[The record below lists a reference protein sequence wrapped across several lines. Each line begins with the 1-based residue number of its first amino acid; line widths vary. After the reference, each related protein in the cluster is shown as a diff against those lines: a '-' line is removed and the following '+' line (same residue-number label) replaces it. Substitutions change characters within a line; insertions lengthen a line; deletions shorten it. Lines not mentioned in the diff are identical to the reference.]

1 VGGYLQ
7 RRFLRLGVPFVIATG
22 LLSPLAYYPAYLQAA
37 GSPDFAGYARA
48 WLALGKW
55 PAGPAW
61 FLWVL
66 LVFDCVAALIFTLVP
81 RAFEGLA
88 RGVQSVSRRPVLLF
102 VLLAVLS
109 FLGYVPMAAHFGG
122 ESWWSWGP
130 FFVQSSRPLHYFVYF
145 TMGMCLGAFGTEIPT
160 FDRTGRLARGWWIC
174 GIVMI
179 PAFLA
184 VIGFVLSG
192 KFAAARMMF
201 PVSCAASSLF
211 LIAMVIRLA
220 RPNRWADSLSANA
233 YGVYLLHYLFVIWTQ
248 YAVLRWPAPAA
259 VKGVVVLI
267 AATALSWITTALL
280 RQSKMIARVV

>member
-1 VGGYLQ
+1 
-7 RRFLRLGVPFVIATG
+7 
-22 LLSPLAYYPAYLQAA
+22 
-37 GSPDFAGYARA
+37 
-48 WLALGKW
+48 
-55 PAGPAW
+55 
-61 FLWVL
+61 
-66 LVFDCVAALIFTLVP
+66 
-81 RAFEGLA
+81 
-88 RGVQSVSRRPVLLF
+88 
-102 VLLAVLS
+102 
-109 FLGYVPMAAHFGG
+109 
-122 ESWWSWGP
+122 
-130 FFVQSSRPLHYFVYF
+130 
-145 TMGMCLGAFGTEIPT
+145 
-160 FDRTGRLARGWWIC
+160 
-174 GIVMI
+174 MI